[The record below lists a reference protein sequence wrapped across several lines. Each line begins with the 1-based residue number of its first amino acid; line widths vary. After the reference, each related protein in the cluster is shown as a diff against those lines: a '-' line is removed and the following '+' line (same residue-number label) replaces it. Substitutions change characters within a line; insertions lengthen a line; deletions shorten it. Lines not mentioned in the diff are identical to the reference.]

1 MRSTARVAPSQP
13 RSDRCPCRGMVCTC
27 GNPSA
32 RLRFWPDHLL
42 SCPRAPIS
50 LLHNHHVSFAFLSEQ
65 FCSACCDFHTTSG
78 FLGCTLVVLA
88 SPGVRSTGIAAW
100 VLFSRSHQA
109 AAEAPSRADISQRPK
124 PSCSLMKFL
133 VRCPG
138 FEVVEASCISLLP
151 NMADGSTLAVK
162 CVPIWFPVPFG
173 RGNMGPHFTS

>member
-1 MRSTARVAPSQP
+1 MSIYSIQSKEKVSQVNESFINSFCQLSLLVRSTARVAPSQP

-32 RLRFWPDHLL
+32 QLRFWSDHLL

-88 SPGVRSTGIAAW
+88 SPGVRSTGMAGW

-109 AAEAPSRADISQRPK
+109 AAEAPSRADISQRPQALLQ
-124 PSCSLMKFL
+124 PH
-133 VRCPG
+133 
-138 FEVVEASCISLLP
+138 EVLGQMSRL
-151 NMADGSTLAVK
+151 
-162 CVPIWFPVPFG
+162 
-173 RGNMGPHFTS
+173 